1 LERPGGVAH
10 GMAPRIAGA
19 RPVCRRRRIV
29 LTNVRSRD
37 MHRRTGAAQTRRHMT
52 VSAPIRL
59 CALALAAALAP
70 PAHAATRGHPAP
82 RRETFTIDFPSID
95 ADAAA
100 RAMATILDRPIVVDP
115 RVKGTIALF
124 SDVPVTRAQ
133 ALALFQ
139 SALRGAGDAVVESGG
154 LLKVVPEADAKLQTD
169 VLLLGGVAHQG
180 DQVLTQVFTL
190 SYESAANLLP
200 VLRPLIV
207 ANNTINA
214 NAGNNTLVITDYAS
228 NLVRL
233 GALIAA
239 LDTPSATDVE
249 VIPLQYALAA
259 DLATMVL
266 RLSDP
271 AGTATGAT
279 AASSGSGPGPG
290 STPGTGTAGL
300 VVIADPHTNALLVK
314 GATPARLA
322 AIRALVAR
330 LDRAGASRSNI
341 HVVYLKYAD
350 AVRLATVLR
359 AAFAG
364 DASRVGNNGGGSGSS
379 SPGTGLG
386 AAAAT
391 SSSSGSGGTASPET
405 SAPVAAVA
413 APSIGGFIQAD
424 PASNA
429 LIVTAAEP
437 LYRELRG
444 AIDELDTRR
453 AQLVVES
460 VVVEVDA
467 SKALD
472 VGLQWKQ
479 IFNIASDTSLTLG
492 TVAQAIQ
499 ATSGTNILST
509 ANLVTLDNEEAR
521 IVVGQNV
528 PFVTGQYTSTTSS
541 ATNPFQ
547 TIERKDVGI
556 TLRIRPQIGTNG
568 TIRMAIY
575 QESSAVASTAATGTA
590 SAGPTTNKRAIE
602 TNVVVD
608 DGKIIVLGGLIEDSY
623 SVDRE
628 QIPLLEQLPWV
639 GALFRNVARTRK
651 RTNLLVFLRPVIMRD
666 AASADALTMDRYD
679 EIRAYQQA
687 VQQNAPET
695 LPGEAGVTLPADP
708 AGLRPR

>member
-1 LERPGGVAH
+1 MTIPAH
-10 GMAPRIAGA
+10 PTLA
-19 RPVCRRRRIV
+19 
-29 LTNVRSRD
+29 S
-37 MHRRTGAAQTRRHMT
+37 
-52 VSAPIRL
+52 
-59 CALALAAALAP
+59 LALAGALAASAQAQAG
-70 PAHAATRGHPAP
+70 AHASRAP
-82 RRETFTIDFPSID
+82 RHEPRETYTIDFPSID
-95 ADAAA
+95 AEAAA

-115 RVKGTIALF
+115 RVKGTVSLF

-133 ALALFQ
+133 AFALFQ

-154 LLKVVPEADAKLQTD
+154 LLKVVPEADAKLQTG
-169 VLLLGGVAHQG
+169 VVMVGGVPRQG
-180 DQVLTQVFTL
+180 DQVLTQVFRL
-190 SYESAANLLP
+190 SYGSVNDLVP
-200 VLRPLIV
+200 VLRPLIS

-214 NAGNNTLVITDYAS
+214 NAGNNTLVITDYAN
-228 NLVRL
+228 NLARL
-233 GALIAA
+233 GELIAA

-249 VIPLQYALAA
+249 VIPLQYALAS
-259 DLATMVL
+259 DLATLVQK
-266 RLSDP
+266 LSDP
-271 AGTATGAT
+271 ASAGAAPPSSANAAGAGTV
-279 AASSGSGPGPG
+279 
-290 STPGTGTAGL
+290 AGGL
-300 VVIADPHTNALLVK
+300 AVIADPHANALLVK

-322 AIRALVAR
+322 AVRALVAR

-341 HVVYLKYAD
+341 HVVYLKYTD

-359 AAFAG
+359 AAFAT
-364 DASRVGNNGGGSGSS
+364 DASKVGGSGGGSGAAGASGPASS
-379 SPGTGLG
+379 LAS
-386 AAAAT
+386 AAAT
-391 SSSSGSGGTASPET
+391 SGSSSGSTASAET
-405 SAPVAAVA
+405 TAPTASMA
-413 APSIGGFIQAD
+413 APSIGGFVQAD

-429 LIVTAAEP
+429 LIVTAPDP
-437 LYRELRG
+437 LYRELR
-444 AIDELDTRR
+444 ATIDELDTRR

-472 VGLQWKQ
+472 VGLQWKS

-509 ANLVTLDNEEAR
+509 ANLVTLDNEEAK

-528 PFVTGQYTSTTSS
+528 PFVTGQYTSSS
-541 ATNPFQ
+541 SSTTNPFQ

-556 TLRIRPQIGTNG
+556 TLRIRPQIGANG

-575 QESSAVASTAATGTA
+575 QESSSVASTAATGTE

-628 QIPLLEQLPWV
+628 AIPVLEKIPYV
-639 GALFRNVARTRK
+639 GALFRNLSRTRK

-666 AASADALTMDRYD
+666 AAAASALTLDRYD
-679 EIRAYQQA
+679 YIRANQQQ
-687 VQQNAPET
+687 VRQDAPET
-695 LPGEAGVTLPADP
+695 LPGEAGVALPADP
-708 AGLRPR
+708 RDPLRPK